1 LIYNNLITNFFHS
14 YGKVLALIGTMLVGA
29 LVPQASVLSFLV
41 QYLLMIM
48 LFHAFLDLDINP
60 RSFRINMVWVLLANL
75 AVAFAAYFVFSWID
89 HQLALAA
96 FITAIAPTAISSTVI
111 VSFTRGRVDFM
122 VAAVLLTNVC
132 IALVIPIVLPHL
144 LTAQTSISTWDVL
157 RPVLFTMFAP
167 LILAR
172 LVTRLP
178 QSAQT
183 VIHHSRRFTFSIW
196 LANLF
201 IISAKASAFILSENP
216 ESQSL
221 LIQIALIALLIC
233 IVNFALGALLGGSL
247 YWQETS
253 QALGQKNNSFAI
265 WIALTFINPLVA
277 MGPTFYVLYHNL
289 YNTWQIYRFE
299 QRNRK
304 SEVIQAENLP

>member
-1 LIYNNLITNFFHS
+1 MRLNYPNLISTIYQS
-14 YGKVLALIGTMLVGA
+14 YSKVLALIVTMIIGA

-41 QYLLMIM
+41 QYFLMIM
-48 LFHAFLDLDINP
+48 LFNAFLDLDITLQ
-60 RSFRINMVWVLLANL
+60 SFKINIVYVLLANL
-75 AVAFAAYFVFSWID
+75 AVAFAAYQVFSLFNN
-89 HQLALAA
+89 QLALAA

-111 VSFTRGRVDFM
+111 ASFIHGRVDFM
-122 VAAVLLTNVC
+122 VAAVLLTNII
-132 IALVIPIVLPHL
+132 IALIIPIILPL
-144 LTAQTSISTWDVL
+144 ILAANSAISTRDVL
-157 RPVLFTMFAP
+157 QPVLITMFVP

-172 LVTRLP
+172 LVRCLP
-178 QSAQT
+178 QRAQT
-183 VIHHSRRFTFSIW
+183 IIHIGKRFTFPVW

-201 IISAKASAFILSENP
+201 IISAKASAFIRSESP
-216 ESQSL
+216 DSMIV
-221 LIQIALIALLIC
+221 LIQIALISLLIC
-233 IVNFALGALLGGSL
+233 VINFSLGALLGGRN

-299 QRNRK
+299 KRNK
-304 SEVIQAENLP
+304 ET